1 MTKREFFRIWFL
13 RSGFSKAWIVFFL
26 VEAGAF
32 ALLSC
37 LNYFSSHFY
46 FFNVDFKS
54 FYFWLR
60 LSFDMGL
67 FFWVSTLAFSKVNGV
82 KMFTSLLYG
91 REVSTAL
98 GGVRSFCVAL
108 KDELFVV
115 VISPSEVMETKKIQS
130 QLGALGEKVALS
142 WGGSASAWQPVP
154 GLFFSHAWVMVCR
167 K

>member
-1 MTKREFFRIWFL
+1 MTKREFFKIWFL

-32 ALLSC
+32 ALVSGFH
-37 LNYFSSHFY
+37 YFSDHFY
-46 FFNVDFKS
+46 FLNVNFEN
-54 FYFWLR
+54 FYFWLK
-60 LSFDMGL
+60 LSFDVVLVFWISTVAFGKANGL
-67 FFWVSTLAFSKVNGV
+67 KIFA
-82 KMFTSLLYG
+82 SLLYG

-98 GGVRSFCVAL
+98 GGTRSFCVAL
-108 KDELFVV
+108 RDELFVV
-115 VISPSEVMETKKIQS
+115 VNSPSEVMETKKIQS

-154 GLFFSHAWVMVCR
+154 ELLFSHAWVMVCR